1 MKVLTTIT
9 LRGSQKRLRADSIRS
24 PAACRGVQ
32 VRGRPFLSEH
42 TDDTRLRYYKGGQ
55 SEACPLFRM
64 PIELVGTAQVRLCL
78 DVHLRRETGVQ
89 TMQPRPP
96 PYGSSSVSQ

>member
-1 MKVLTTIT
+1 M
-9 LRGSQKRLRADSIRS
+9 RD
-24 PAACRGVQ
+24 
-32 VRGRPFLSEH
+32 
-42 TDDTRLRYYKGGQ
+42 YKGGQ
-55 SEACPLFRM
+55 SEACPLFMM